1 MNVTEKCRKVMK
13 NISKFKIT
21 SNKEKK
27 IKKSKNVEF
36 SKLWGAL
43 DPPRPF
49 LKKNI
54 IVIFVVSATRNVK
67 IGYRRKNR

>member
-13 NISKFKIT
+13 NNSKFKIT

-27 IKKSKNVEF
+27 IKKSKNDEF

-49 LKKNI
+49 LKKI
-54 IVIFVVSATRNVK
+54 
-67 IGYRRKNR
+67 